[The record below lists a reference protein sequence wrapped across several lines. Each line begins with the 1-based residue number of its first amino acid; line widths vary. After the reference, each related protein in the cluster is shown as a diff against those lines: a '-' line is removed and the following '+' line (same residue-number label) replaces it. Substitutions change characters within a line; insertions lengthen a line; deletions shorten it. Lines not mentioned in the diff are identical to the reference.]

1 MDQEATEGNKVMH
14 RRAAHDTLTQLSLT
28 LGSSLISFATAS
40 ICIALVAL
48 YHKNEA
54 VLIVMTCSTILYG
67 LSCFPLYLLSIKRST
82 SYFKLTFLKL
92 ISVFVQLI
100 TLGAA
105 VEYFNRG
112 RKHQIAVVT
121 PIHDN
126 LLVALDSLLL
136 FMLFINGMTIGY
148 TKIRIQSTDCSTDQI
163 LKQNCNYSEKFIPL
177 KHSSQTLTP
186 EMDIFQ
192 NVQSQGNKRN
202 WNIGQIPTSTSS
214 DEASFPSVVKHRL
227 ESLSTKDASPTH
239 SISRKASSI
248 SLKLKSVSYS
258 PKMKK
263 SFIGRLKSSKK
274 LKSKAP
280 HNSTEKAGF
289 KNKSK
294 NTNINGCYVTR
305 LSTIPDL
312 SRSVLNFIASSSQDN
327 NSTSTAQGRRDKTTS
342 MMLDTSQ
349 FKFQESNN
357 PGESVPVTPA
367 LELERDAIERINSAL
382 LPPCL
387 RIMEKSQPQQNLSEN
402 QVPPHMSPLIPKLE
416 DGFDISAGDSPNV
429 LESNDLG
436 DIPRIPGMDDE
447 NASNFSM
454 GYAVHDEFPE
464 ALTMEMWET
473 NKNSILKRA
482 ETLRENSL
490 LPAFQLDIGKN
501 VPTGTSKSFSFPSKT
516 VSGIREDWAEK
527 GNDYDTISALEEYF
541 KDIGENEEG
550 EGQLLQDGL
559 KQERSSSSITEG
571 RFSKELIRTSTRHSP
586 TKSIISIISAAGSA
600 SQQRSQRG
608 SFLGNNNDAR
618 PYSQNNHFLPSSS
631 NILINSTAKSSP
643 TRSHR
648 LKRIGK
654 KLSLSNISDT
664 MISHS
669 LNSETSGELFGA
681 NKHEHA
687 RGKSI
692 DFSYVHTLQSTHS
705 PTKSTSGISANGSI
719 YNDRRHSLATDN
731 ALRTASSLFYSQ
743 NGNTTIGIDSNLV
756 INSTLNEQLSEN
768 RKSSEVTSSSP
779 SQASKE
785 SGTAYPEI
793 VMSEYD
799 RERWNT
805 ILSLKMVD
813 SQGHLKA

>member
-1 MDQEATEGNKVMH
+1 MDQEGTEGNIIMH
-14 RRAAHDTLTQLSLT
+14 RRGSHDNLTQLSLT

-40 ICIALVAL
+40 VCVALVAL

-67 LSCFPLYLLSIKRST
+67 SSCFPLYLLSIKRST
-82 SYFKLTFLKL
+82 SYVKLKLLKL

-105 VEYFNRG
+105 VEYFNHG
-112 RKHQIAVVT
+112 RKHQMAVET

-126 LLVALDSLLL
+126 LLIALDSLLL

-148 TKIRIQSTDCSTDQI
+148 TKIRMHSTSYSTDQI

-186 EMDIFQ
+186 DMDTLHK
-192 NVQSQGNKRN
+192 VQPQGNIKH
-202 WNIGQIPTSTSS
+202 WNIGQVPTSTSS
-214 DEASFPSVVKHRL
+214 DEISFPSVVKHRL

-248 SLKLKSVSYS
+248 SLKLKSVSSS

-263 SFIGRLKSSKK
+263 SFMCRLKSSKR

-280 HNSTEKAGF
+280 HNSKEEKVF
-289 KNKSK
+289 KNKNK
-294 NTNINGCYVTR
+294 NTNIGGCYVTR

-312 SRSVLNFIASSSQDN
+312 SRSVLNFLASSSQDN
-327 NSTSTAQGRRDKTTS
+327 NSTSTVQGRRDKTTS

-349 FKFQESNN
+349 FKFQESNI
-357 PGESVPVTPA
+357 PGESVPATPA

-387 RIMEKSQPQQNLSEN
+387 RIMERSQPPQTTPEGQSSA
-402 QVPPHMSPLIPKLE
+402 HMSPLIPKLE
-416 DGFDISAGDSPNV
+416 HGFNISAADCPNV

-447 NASNFSM
+447 NVSNFSID
-454 GYAVHDEFPE
+454 YAVHEEFPE
-464 ALTMEMWET
+464 AVTMQMWET
-473 NKNSILKRA
+473 NKNSMLKRA

-501 VPTGTSKSFSFPSKT
+501 DSPGTRKGFNFPSKM
-516 VSGIREDWAEK
+516 VSDIQEDQAENSNN
-527 GNDYDTISALEEYF
+527 GYDTISALEEYF
-541 KDIGENEEG
+541 KDIGGNEEG
-550 EGQLLQDGL
+550 KGQLLQDGL
-559 KQERSSSSITEG
+559 KQEQSSSSITE

-608 SFLGNNNDAR
+608 SFLGNNNDTKI
-618 PYSQNNHFLPSSS
+618 YSQTNHFLPSST
-631 NILINSTAKSSP
+631 NMLINSTAKSSP

-664 MISHS
+664 MLSHS

-681 NKHEHA
+681 NKQEHA

-705 PTKSTSGISANGSI
+705 PTKSTSGISTNGSI
-719 YNDRRHSLATDN
+719 YEDRRHSLATDK
-731 ALRTASSLFYSQ
+731 ALRTASSLFYLQ
-743 NGNTTIGIDSNLV
+743 NGNTTVGYDTNLA
-756 INSTLNEQLSEN
+756 INPTLNEELSEN
-768 RKSSEVTSSSP
+768 RNSGDLTSSSP

-785 SGTAYPEI
+785 SGTAYPDI

-813 SQGHLKA
+813 S